1 MIDKIKDKLPYI
13 ISLIFVCGVLFW
25 IIGCTP
31 KTQSLINP
39 DARVDRSG
47 LLAEIEYLNKQYAN
61 AIKALD
67 KQEEF
72 RNIVLQQT
80 FKVAQTGTVNPLGI
94 IASIMAIMGLGA
106 GADNVRLRK
115 QRKNDY
121 ANNKSGK
128 SHKLRNDSSPSEQS
142 NNC

>member
-1 MIDKIKDKLPYI
+1 MLEKLKDKMPYI

-25 IIGCTP
+25 VIGCTP
-31 KTQSLINP
+31 KTRSLINP

-80 FKVAQTGTVNPLGI
+80 FKIAQTGSVNPLGV

-115 QRKNDY
+115 QRKYDHENHRT
-121 ANNKSGK
+121 GK
-128 SHKLRNDSSPSEQS
+128 TDKLCNDSSPSEQS
-142 NNC
+142 GDC

>member
-1 MIDKIKDKLPYI
+1 MIEKIKDKLPYI
-13 ISLIFVCGVLFW
+13 LSLLVIFGVLFW
-25 IIGCTP
+25 AFGCRP
-31 KTQSLINP
+31 ETQSLVDPARKVSRPELIGEIDYLMAKYKIAIN
-39 DARVDRSG
+39 D
-47 LLAEIEYLNKQYAN
+47 
-61 AIKALD
+61 LD

-72 RNIVLQQT
+72 RDIILQQT